1 MFSLYYS
8 IAIRLKG
15 WAILINQL
23 SWKIGGQ
30 QGEGVESTDR
40 IFSTALNRLG
50 YYLYGYRHF
59 SSRIK
64 GGHTNN
70 KIRIST
76 KPIRAISDDLDILVA
91 FDQESID
98 LNAHEL
104 RSGGVIVADVKFN
117 PTVPE
122 GQEARLF
129 PVPITKIAEELG
141 TSLMKNMVAS
151 GASWALLGLPLE
163 VFNQAVEEEFGRKGQ
178 AIVDKNIEA
187 VKQGAEYV
195 LQLAGGPLEE
205 FRLGPA
211 DGKQKLF
218 MIGNDAIGLGAVAAG
233 CRIMSAYPITPAS
246 EIMEYLIKK
255 LPKYGGTVVQT
266 EDEIA
271 AITMAIG
278 SSYAG
283 VRTMTASAGPGLS
296 LMMEAIGL
304 AGMTETPVVIVD
316 TQRGGPSTGLPTKQ
330 EQSDINALIYGTH
343 GEIPK
348 IVIAP
353 SSIEECFYDTVQ
365 AFNLADKYQVPV
377 IVATDLQLSLGKQSC
392 EPLDYNQVTIDRGY
406 LVKDIP
412 DRDDSSIFNR
422 YAFTENGISPR
433 VLPGE
438 KNGIHH
444 VTGVEHDESGRP
456 SESPI
461 NRKKMMDKRLR
472 KLAQLEVNDPIHL
485 QAPHAEPDLLI
496 IGMGST
502 GGTIDQA
509 RLRLAGAGVTT
520 NHMTVRLMHPFPTEQ
535 VLPQIVKAKKVAIL
549 ENNAT
554 GQLANL
560 IKQNVGY
567 HHKLVNILKY
577 DGNPFLPSEVYEEC
591 LKAVSDQAKSQ
602 EELVRN
608 GNL

>member
-1 MFSLYYS
+1 MIS
-8 IAIRLKG
+8 
-15 WAILINQL
+15 QL

-76 KPIRAISDDLDILVA
+76 MPIRAISDDLDILVA

-98 LNAHEL
+98 LNAKEL
-104 RSGGVIVADVKFN
+104 RPGGVVVADAKFS

-122 GQEARLF
+122 GVEARLF
-129 PVPITKIAEELG
+129 AVPITAIAEELG

-163 VFNQAVEEEFGRKGQ
+163 VFNKAVEEEFGRKGP
-178 AIVDKNIEA
+178 AVVEKNVEA
-187 VKQGAEYV
+187 VKRGAEFV
-195 LQLAGGPLEE
+195 LEQAGGPLDE
-205 FRLGPA
+205 FRLEPA

-218 MIGNDAIGLGAVAAG
+218 MIGNEAMGLGSLAAG
-233 CRIMSAYPITPAS
+233 CRLMSAYPITPAS
-246 EIMEYLIKK
+246 EVMEYLIKK
-255 LPKYGGTVVQT
+255 LPKFGGTVVQT

-271 AITMAIG
+271 AVTMAIG
-278 SSYAG
+278 ANYAG

-304 AGMTETPVVIVD
+304 SGMTETPLVIID

-348 IVIAP
+348 VVIAP
-353 SSIEECFYDTVQ
+353 STIEECFYDMIE
-365 AFNLADKYQVPV
+365 AFNVAEKYQVPV

-392 EPLDYNQVTIDRGY
+392 EPLDYDKIQIERGKLVTDE
-406 LVKDIP
+406 LPQLEQHALFK
-412 DRDDSSIFNR
+412 R
-422 YAFTENGISPR
+422 YEFTEDGVSPR
-433 VLPGE
+433 VLPGA

-444 VTGVEHDESGRP
+444 VTGVEHDQEGRP
-456 SESPI
+456 SESAI
-461 NRKKMMDKRLR
+461 NRKKMMEKRLG
-472 KLAQLEVNDPIHL
+472 KLANLRIANAVKAD
-485 QAPHAEPDLLI
+485 APNEAPELLI
-496 IGMGST
+496 VAMGST
-502 GGTIDQA
+502 GGTIDEA
-509 RLRLAGAGVTT
+509 RGRLNREGIST
-520 NHMTVRLMHPFPTEQ
+520 NHVTVRQLHPFPSDLLEPH
-535 VLPQIVKAKKVAIL
+535 LKSAKKVVVL

-567 HHKLVNILKY
+567 HDKIENLLKY
-577 DGNPFLPSEVYEEC
+577 DGTPFLPSEIE
-591 LKAVSDQAKSQ
+591 KACK
-602 EELVRN
+602 ELR
-608 GNL
+608 

>member
-1 MFSLYYS
+1 MIS
-8 IAIRLKG
+8 
-15 WAILINQL
+15 QL

-76 KPIRAISDDLDILVA
+76 QPIRAISDDLDILVA

-104 RSGGVIVADVKFN
+104 RSDGVIVADAKFN

-122 GQEARLF
+122 GVGARLF
-129 PVPITKIAEELG
+129 AVPITAIAEELG

-163 VFNQAVEEEFGRKGQ
+163 VFNKAVEEEFGRKGQ
-178 AIVDKNIEA
+178 AVVEKNIEA
-187 VKQGAEYV
+187 VKRGAEFV
-195 LQLAGGPLEE
+195 LEQAGGPLDE
-205 FRLGPA
+205 FKLEDA

-218 MIGNDAIGLGAVAAG
+218 IIGNEAIGLGTIAAG
-233 CRIMSAYPITPAS
+233 CRLMSAYPITPAS

-255 LPKYGGTVVQT
+255 LPKFGGTVVQT

-271 AITMAIG
+271 AVTMAIG
-278 SSYAG
+278 ANYAG

-304 AGMTETPVVIVD
+304 AGMTEQPLVIVD

-330 EQSDINALIYGTH
+330 EQSDLNAMVYGTH

-348 IVIAP
+348 VVIAP
-353 SSIEECFYDTVQ
+353 ASIEDCFYDMIE
-365 AFNLADKYQVPV
+365 AFNVSEEYQVPV
-377 IVATDLQLSLGKQSC
+377 IVMTDLQLSLGKQSC
-392 EPLDYNQVTIDRGY
+392 EVFDYDAIRINRGK
-406 LVKDIP
+406 LVQDVPALEDNALFK
-412 DRDDSSIFNR
+412 R
-422 YAFTENGISPR
+422 YELTEDGISPR

-438 KNGIHH
+438 KGGLHH
-444 VTGVEHDESGRP
+444 VTGVEHDEVGRP
-456 SESPI
+456 SESAV
-461 NRKKMMDKRLR
+461 NRKKMMDKRLN
-472 KLAQLEVNDPIHL
+472 KLNGL
-485 QAPHAEPDLLI
+485 QIRDAIRIDAPHSNPDLLI

-502 GGTIDQA
+502 GGTIDEA
-509 RLRLAGAGVTT
+509 RRRLEADGVAT
-520 NHMTVRLMHPFPTEQ
+520 NHVTVRQIAPFPADELTPY
-535 VLPQIVKAKKVAIL
+535 LSDAKRIVVL

-554 GQLANL
+554 AQLASQ
-560 IKQNVGY
+560 IKMHAGFADKIY
-567 HHKLVNILKY
+567 NILKY
-577 DGNPFLPSEVYEEC
+577 DGNPFLPSEVY
-591 LKAVSDQAKSQ
+591 KACK
-602 EELVRN
+602 ELS
-608 GNL
+608 